1 MRPRAIALGTAVLV
15 CAGAVGMAGAAPIRL
30 NGWGTITADMGG
42 GALVWS
48 DAAAAK
54 TRAFTYW
61 RTDTGRAVLF
71 GSRLGRIDH
80 PVAVRTSAG
89 AATGAAIRAS
99 GASRGL
105 VLVAPGASYAGPV
118 IWCCDAS
125 DTEVVVES
133 DGRGDAPRP
142 IAATL
147 DGTRVRWV
155 ATSPAGAVLAAG
167 DPVEGAIRATS
178 VAFPGNPVRGTASLA
193 PGLVAWAD
201 SGGSVL
207 NLATPTDEG
216 VTGTRAI
223 PQGGRVIGVWAAPG
237 VVATA
242 VRAGGR
248 VQVAWNDPASGA
260 RRVVWRGMG
269 TPKVAVGGRAIAIGT
284 GSKVLTSR
292 GGAAARAA
300 GDARGPVAAVATDGS
315 RVAVFERITRTVTT
329 KKRVRS
335 VKVTRGRIIGGVR

>member
-1 MRPRAIALGTAVLV
+1 M
-15 CAGAVGMAGAAPIRL
+15 CAGAVGMASAAPIRL
-30 NGWGTITADMGG
+30 EGWGTITADMGG

-80 PVAVRTSAG
+80 PVTVRTSAG
-89 AATGAAIRAS
+89 AAIGAAIRAS

-260 RRVVWRGMG
+260 RRVVWRGPR

-315 RVAVFERITRTVTT
+315 RVAVFERITRTVTA
-329 KKRVRS
+329 KKRVRG

>member
-1 MRPRAIALGTAVLV
+1 MRPRAIAVGVAALVL
-15 CAGAVGMAGAAPIRL
+15 AGAAGPAGAAAIRL
-30 NGWGTITADMGG
+30 DGWGTISADMGG

-54 TRAFTYW
+54 TKTFTYW
-61 RTDTGRAVLF
+61 RTDTGRAVLS

-80 PVAVRTSAG
+80 PVTVRTSAG
-89 AATGAAIRAS
+89 PAIGAAIRAS
-99 GASRGL
+99 GAARGL

-118 IWCCDAS
+118 IWCCTTS
-125 DTEVVVES
+125 GTEVVVES

-147 DGTRVRWV
+147 DGTRVRWIG
-155 ATSPAGAVLAAG
+155 TSPAGAVLAAG
-167 DPVEGAIRATS
+167 DPVEGAVRATS
-178 VAFPGNPVRGTASLA
+178 VAFPGNPVARTASLA
-193 PGLVAWAD
+193 RGLVAWAD
-201 SGGSVL
+201 AGGSVL

-216 VTGTRAI
+216 VTDARAI

-248 VQVAWNDPASGA
+248 VRVTWNDPVSGTH
-260 RRVVWRGMG
+260 RVVWRGSR

-292 GGAAARAA
+292 GGTTARAA

-315 RVAVFERITRTVTT
+315 RVAVFERITRTVTE
-329 KKRVRS
+329 KRHVRR
-335 VKVTRGRIIGGVR
+335 VKTTRGRIIGGVR